1 MKHIFL
7 LATLLALGL
16 ASCSDDH
23 ELRKITEN
31 SIIRVRT
38 SVKDVVAS
46 RSNTSDYNGTD
57 FALYISPKNETSEY
71 TYSNVKFTKSSTSS
85 TWSAS
90 SLLLWKDETSEY
102 EYYAYAPASGTS
114 GTALTDNKLSYDLSD
129 NNIDLLTASGSGAQ
143 SAIATDG
150 AINIVFSHVFCQFN
164 LEINIG
170 STLYASTSTD
180 NPITIVS
187 FTNAMGKGDFNVK
200 TGLITDTSGVTITTA
215 DGEYSA
221 GSTAADGTYAT
232 SDYMAPGEEAVTV
245 NIVANG
251 TLYTYTHS
259 SYKFEAGKSYTL
271 KLQVGE
277 SSITAAGITES
288 DWVDGGSSSISTH

>member
-1 MKHIFL
+1 
-7 LATLLALGL
+7 LALGL

-114 GTALTDNKLSYDLSD
+114 GTALTDDKLSYDLSD
-129 NNIDLLTASGSGAQ
+129 KNIDLLTASGSGTQ

-150 AINIVFSHVFCQFN
+150 AISIVFSHVFCQFN

-170 STLYASTSTD
+170 STLYTSTSTD
-180 NPITIVS
+180 NPITVVS
-187 FTNAMGKGDFNVK
+187 FTNATGKGDFNVK
-200 TGLITDTSGVTITTA
+200 TAEISNTSGVTITTA
-215 DGEYSA
+215 DGEYTA
-221 GSTAADGTYAT
+221 GSTAADGTYTT

-277 SSITAAGITES
+277 SSITATGITES